1 MNPKL
6 NWKKILGGFTL
17 TEEYHLDRDNTEVAV
32 VLAGSGVPYVRG
44 RFSGPSEKCYPSEG
58 GYVED
63 VTAFNPETGE
73 PMDLTEDEKELA
85 SEYLYGLACEEAQD
99 HYECEGDRAYDEW
112 KDRQMESCES

>member
-1 MNPKL
+1 MNHKL
-6 NWKKILGGFTL
+6 DWKKILRGFNVTG
-17 TEEYHLDRDNTEVAV
+17 EYSFDRGVEVEV
-32 VLAGSGVPYVRG
+32 ILAGSGVPYVRG

-73 PMDLTEDEKELA
+73 PMDLTEEEKEQA
-85 SEYLYGLACEEAQD
+85 SEYLYGLACEEEAQD